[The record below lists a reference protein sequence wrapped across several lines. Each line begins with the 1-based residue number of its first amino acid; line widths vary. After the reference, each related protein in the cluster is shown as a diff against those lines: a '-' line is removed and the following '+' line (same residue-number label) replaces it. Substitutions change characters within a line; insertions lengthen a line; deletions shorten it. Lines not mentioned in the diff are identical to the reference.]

1 MLVAGIARDPQL
13 NLGMD
18 WLPKKKSKIITNTKI
33 DFAVLNLKYFLLRL

>member
-1 MLVAGIARDPQL
+1 MAAGIAREAQP
-13 NLGMD
+13 NLVTD